1 MKRIVRTGATNLP
14 PMADGYRPPE
24 APPVTVGHAIGSVV
38 HVLTFCGV
46 EISCKVLDMRQ
57 AKDGIRYEVKPV
69 GDLKVRDFQKAGVP
83 ITQDNAQGQF
93 VAFDWQVA
101 RKAHI

>member
-1 MKRIVRTGATNLP
+1 
-14 PMADGYRPPE
+14 MADSYRPPE
-24 APPVTVGHAIGSVV
+24 SPPVTVGHAIGSIIQVR
-38 HVLTFCGV
+38 TYCGV

-57 AKDGIRYEVKPV
+57 VKDGIRYEVKPV

-93 VAFDWQVA
+93 VAFDWQVV
-101 RKAHI
+101 RKANI